1 MTKNYL
7 CFLCLTVYVWSYL
20 CMHSGAIQV
29 SGGLSVMTETF
40 HATVAFNLTSQS
52 FIDFTTDV
60 DFYEDIVMC
69 LRMSRPNFSVRS
81 ETHFHLLIIY
91 FV

>member
-1 MTKNYL
+1 
-7 CFLCLTVYVWSYL
+7 VWSSVNY
-20 CMHSGAIQV
+20 HAYSGAIQI
-29 SGGLSVMTETF
+29 SGGLSLVTETF

-69 LRMSRPNFSVRS
+69 LRMNRPDFSIRL
-81 ETHFHLLIIY
+81 ETNLHQL
-91 FV
+91 